1 MLEKYI
7 PPYKHI
13 RLKSNNPKPT
23 TALPSLT
30 GISLGAAFLMAN
42 SSIGPGFLTQTSFY
56 TEQLLTSFGFVILI
70 SILLDFGAQIN
81 IWRAIT
87 LSGMRAQE
95 IANRLLPGL
104 GHLLSLSVVLGGF
117 AFNIGN
123 IAGCGLAL
131 NILTGISFAKGAML
145 SGIIAILIFWIDE
158 IGKMLDRL
166 TKVLGIVKI
175 SLTLIIVYLANPPIL
190 SAVHHSFVP
199 EQISLLAIVTIV
211 GGTVGGYIT
220 FSGAHRL
227 VDAGM
232 VGPTYI
238 PFVTKSASRGILI
251 SSFMRFILFLAVVGV
266 VSQGVHLDKN
276 NPAATVF
283 ETAGGRWGLFIFG
296 IVLWSAAISSV
307 IGASYTSYS
316 FIKKL
321 DIPFLNHERF
331 SISGFILI
339 STCIFIWIGKPKELL
354 LFAGLINGFILP
366 FALAIMLIAS
376 RRIPILKQYKY
387 PLWIEA
393 SGWLV
398 VIIMGSMSVYALVDT
413 FLK

>member
-1 MLEKYI
+1 
-7 PPYKHI
+7 
-13 RLKSNNPKPT
+13 LKSNIPNSEHIHSKKSI
-23 TALPSLT
+23 PSLT

-95 IANRLLPGL
+95 IANQLLPGL
-104 GHLLSLSVVLGGF
+104 GHLLSLSVILGGF

-131 NILTGISFAKGAML
+131 NLLTGLSFAKGAIL

-190 SAVHHSFVP
+190 SAVQHSFVP
-199 EQISLLAIVTIV
+199 EHISLLAIVTIV

-251 SSFMRFILFLAVVGV
+251 SSFMRFILFLAVIGV

-339 STCIFIWIGKPKELL
+339 STCVFIIIGKPKELL

-387 PLWIEA
+387 PLWIEVA
-393 SGWLV
+393 GWLV
-398 VIIMGSMSVYALVDT
+398 VILMGSMSVYALMDT
-413 FLK
+413 FMK